1 MWRVWLISLWAG
13 CVAQAVQ
20 PEAREWKA
28 PGGSVVKYR
37 WSAPINPEPGKTYP
51 LVLFLHGSGER
62 GSDNTAQLRHG
73 VMPILKAAENLGQP
87 CFLIAPQCPEDR
99 WWSPIDPEGKRLS
112 AAGRPNEML
121 DPIIALINDTLSK
134 YPVDPDRL
142 YVTGISM
149 GGFGVWDL
157 LGRMPGK
164 IAAAVPICGGG
175 DPSLA
180 ARFKDVPIHAFH
192 GELDSAVPVAATRE
206 MIAALEKAGG
216 KPKVTIYPGVD
227 HVCWV
232 QVYDDPELYRWI
244 FAQRK

>member
-1 MWRVWLISLWAG
+1 MWRIWLISLWAG
-13 CVAQAVQ
+13 CIAHAVQ

-28 PGGSVVKYR
+28 SGGSVVKYR
-37 WSAPINPEPGKTYP
+37 WSAPTDPEAGKTYP

-73 VMPILKAAENLGQP
+73 VMPILKGAEALGQP
-87 CFLIAPQCPEDR
+87 CYLIAPQCPEER
-99 WWSPIDPEGKRLS
+99 LWSPIDPEGKQLT
-112 AAGRPNEML
+112 AADRPNGML
-121 DPIIALINDTLSK
+121 DPIIELINGTLAK
-134 YPVDPDRL
+134 YPVDPTRL

-157 LGRMPGK
+157 LARMPGK

-175 DPSLA
+175 DPTLA

-192 GELDSAVPVAATRE
+192 GELDSAVPVAATRD
-206 MIAALEKAGG
+206 MIVALEKAGG

-244 FAQRK
+244 FAQRR